1 MKRKVLCLIVA
12 LSFVL
17 CGVSF
22 AGDNDQNPTSTIV
35 GADQLVNNRYQYVD
49 PQDKNTQAP
58 ESVQKLLDSGVI
70 TAVQDGQNNSVVV
83 VPGNQK

>member
-1 MKRKVLCLIVA
+1 MKKKVICFIVA
-12 LSFVL
+12 LSFIF
-17 CGVSF
+17 CGLTF
-22 AGDNDQNPTSTIV
+22 AGEQENPTGTIV

-70 TAVQDGQNNSVVV
+70 TAVQDGQSNSVVV
-83 VPGNQK
+83 VPGSQK